1 MKTQFSIATK
11 DGRVYE
17 FGAKDIVKGSG
28 YIKWQCCSD
37 TEIELGTVYAAEMG
51 ISLFSE
57 IDRYTLEDAVV
68 RLFYSLTLLD
78 GTVETIPMGV
88 FEVSEA
94 NRGIRTLEIK
104 GYDYML
110 RFDIAGT
117 CQGTDGKTLAVG
129 TECIVFGET

>member
-1 MKTQFSIATK
+1 MFDVSEKFKNAVRQNTRKYEWHGTITTK
-11 DGRVYE
+11 GGRVYE

-68 RLFYSLTLLD
+68 RLFIRLLYWM
-78 GTVETIPMGV
+78 VRLKPYRWEYLKCL
-88 FEVSEA
+88 
-94 NRGIRTLEIK
+94 RRT
-104 GYDYML
+104 
-110 RFDIAGT
+110 
-117 CQGTDGKTLAVG
+117 
-129 TECIVFGET
+129 GE